1 MKDIPIILHID
12 LENQSV
18 NGWLEENRYIIFSEL
33 VRYSKKLLTEDLDN
47 VQAIMVSNHYDN
59 LVFILKRE
67 NLKLTLDKAMEYF
80 MEMEEYEKCAEIRD
94 LDILIQNL
102 ENEAGNIKTSQS
114 NQRKSKING

>member
-1 MKDIPIILHID
+1 MKDIPIILHIN

-47 VQAIMVSNHYDN
+47 VQAIMVSNYYDN

-67 NLKLTLDKAMEYF
+67 NLKLTLEKAMEYF
-80 MEMEEYEKCAEIRD
+80 MDMEEYEKCAEIRD

-102 ENEAGNIKTSQS
+102 ENETGNIKTGKS
-114 NQRKSKING
+114 NQRKSKVNR

>member
-12 LENQSV
+12 IENQSV

-59 LVFILKRE
+59 LVFILKKE
-67 NLKLTLDKAMEYF
+67 NLKLTLEKAMEYF
-80 MEMEEYEKCAEIRD
+80 MDIEEYEKCAEIRD

-102 ENEAGNIKTSQS
+102 ENETGNTKTGKS